1 MTLSEGSGMGAGA
14 LEESLTRRSIAL
26 CASCSSVAR
35 AVVDSEAPPPR
46 SQELPRQ
53 RRPGA
58 AGLAVGDLRD
68 APVTLVAWVLLSTLV
83 IFLDGAL
90 ATTFNLDQSSP
101 ASLVVAF
108 ITVPHVAALALST
121 SFAGYLVGRY
131 GGATAGLRE
140 AVLGGLFAGL
150 LGVFATLTGS
160 WKEKIIRT
168 VVVLFIATLSAGL
181 AARRAI
187 RQRS

>member
-1 MTLSEGSGMGAGA
+1 
-14 LEESLTRRSIAL
+14 
-26 CASCSSVAR
+26 VAR
-35 AVVDSEAPPPR
+35 AVVEPKR
-46 SQELPRQ
+46 RLPVLKSTPAGDDPV
-53 RRPGA
+53 RPGWQWVIFA
-58 AGLAVGDLRD
+58 TLLS
-68 APVTLVAWVLLSTLV
+68 LVAWVLLSTLV

-90 ATTFNLDQSSP
+90 ATTFNLDQNSP

-108 ITVPHVAALALST
+108 ITVPHVAALAIST
-121 SFAGYLVGRY
+121 SCAGYLVGRY

-150 LGVFATLTGS
+150 VGVFATLTGG

-168 VVVLFIATLSAGL
+168 VVVLFVATLSAGL
-181 AARRAI
+181 SARRAI